1 MRINIMNIKRSTR
14 VADLIIADISDILL
28 REIRD
33 PRIKSVTIT
42 GVKLT
47 DDLRLAK
54 VYYVEMGKDTCD
66 PQLKTALEKATGF
79 LKRELGKRLKLR
91 YMPDIIFMFDESFT
105 YGSRID
111 RLLAELQ
118 NTDEPHVE

>member
-1 MRINIMNIKRSTR
+1 MSFKRAAR
-14 VADLIIADISDILL
+14 VADLIMADISDILL

-33 PRIKSVTIT
+33 PRIKCVTIT

-54 VYYVEMGKDTCD
+54 VFFVEMGKDTFD
-66 PQLKTALEKATGF
+66 PQTKIALQKATGF
-79 LKRELGKRLKLR
+79 LKRELGKRIKLR
-91 YMPDIIFMFDESFT
+91 YVPDIIFVSDESFS

-111 RLLAELQ
+111 RLLAEIQ
-118 NTDEPHVE
+118 KTGESDVE